1 MEPEVSSITDLLPV
15 NNNNNNKVNN
25 FNVIKI
31 MIIIIIIIIM
41 AMIRILMII
50 MMIMDVIW
58 TLRREGGGGPGRCQL
73 TIWKNA
79 QKFMTRCSRSNVVN
93 K

>member
-31 MIIIIIIIIM
+31 MIIIIIIIM
-41 AMIRILMII
+41 AMIRILII
-50 MMIMDVIW
+50 MMMIMDVIW
-58 TLRREGGGGPGRCQL
+58 TLRREGGG
-73 TIWKNA
+73 
-79 QKFMTRCSRSNVVN
+79 SREMSVDDLEKRSKIHDKMLSV
-93 K
+93 